1 MTKQEQKKQNAQKVE
16 IKVMETVQE
25 VKEMEMENMENNK
38 TINAEL
44 ICKITENAIKAYG
57 GKLEEIKNEEV
68 KQNEN
73 LVPILFR
80 LMESEIKK
88 AKKSI
93 EKLDNDISE
102 LKGKQDSESRN
113 KRTLYNNK
121 IVVLKAHKTECEN
134 ALFELE
140 RLNMPDT
147 QISSLWGSALY
158 GLDYKYEN
166 AADVHR
172 IAEKLEEVIREHP
185 ATIGTIAENGE
196 YSGNLYK
203 NIKGLLQDFYNLCGI
218 RIDGKPCYVKQ
229 TEVAALIH
237 GCVKLVCKGDKS
249 LNLTKNSGLQ
259 IATAKQIEKV
269 LCKVLALKI
278 EGRTEEAKKTD
289 AAPVKAK

>member
-1 MTKQEQKKQNAQKVE
+1 MKKNNVKNQAQEQEQKKN
-16 IKVMETVQE
+16 VQE

-44 ICKITENAIKAYG
+44 ICKITTSAIKAYG

-158 GLDYKYEN
+158 GLDYKYDN
-166 AADVHR
+166 AAQVHS

-185 ATIGTIAENGE
+185 STIGTIAETGE
-196 YSGNLYK
+196 YHGNVYK

-229 TEVAALIH
+229 TEIAALIH
-237 GCVKLVCKGDKS
+237 GCVKLICKGDKS

-278 EGRTEEAKKTD
+278 ESRTEEAI
-289 AAPVKAK
+289 VK

>member
-1 MTKQEQKKQNAQKVE
+1 MTKQEQKKN
-16 IKVMETVQE
+16 VQE
-25 VKEMEMENMENNK
+25 VKETEMENMENNNAN
-38 TINAEL
+38 NAEL
-44 ICKITENAIKAYG
+44 ICKVTTAAIKSFG
-57 GKLEEIKNEEV
+57 GKLEEIKREEV

-73 LVPILFR
+73 LVPLLSR
-80 LMESEIKK
+80 LMEAEIKK
-88 AKKSI
+88 TAKSI
-93 EKLDNDISE
+93 EAQDKTLES
-102 LKGKQDSESRN
+102 LKGKQDSQSRS
-113 KRTLYNNK
+113 KRTLANNK
-121 IVVLKAHKTECEN
+121 IVVLKAHKADCEN
-134 ALFELE
+134 ALSDLHA
-140 RLNMPDT
+140 LNMPDT

-166 AADVHR
+166 AADVHA

-185 ATIGTIAENGE
+185 ATIGTIAETGE

-229 TEVAALIH
+229 TEVASLIH

-259 IATAKQIEKV
+259 IATAKQIEKA

-278 EGRTEEAKKTD
+278 EGRTEELKKAD
-289 AAPVKAK
+289 SAPVKAKQAATAIIK